1 MDRTINNRTINK
13 KIDNVLHD
21 SINQA
26 LELIKASISKSY
38 EISDKNKIKGDNPVT
53 DIDIETQNL
62 ILKKEHEILKMY
74 MNRDNWS

>member
-1 MDRTINNRTINK
+1 MDKTTNK
-13 KIDNVLHD
+13 KINNVLHD

-26 LELIKASISKSY
+26 LELIKTSITKSY

-62 ILKKEHEILKMY
+62 ILKK
-74 MNRDNWS
+74 